1 MATAEISMDDALFA
15 HVLEAAGENLSE
27 WIATACLHRL
37 LKQGVR
43 AAVIWERE
51 HPAEAA
57 AARAEEAA
65 RQLEADAES
74 EVRYQAEEAARRRGG
89 DGAEPTAEEIAA
101 AEARVRV
108 LFERADRKLRGQQ
121 EGEQ

>member
-15 HVLEAAGENLSE
+15 HVQEAAGENLSE

-43 AAVIWERE
+43 AAVVWERE
-51 HPAEAA
+51 HPDEAA
-57 AARAEEAA
+57 AARAEEAV
-65 RQLEADAES
+65 RQLEAEAES

-89 DGAEPTAEEIAA
+89 DGAEPTPAEIAA
-101 AEARVRV
+101 AEAHVRA
-108 LFERADRKLRGQQ
+108 LLERADRKLRDQQ
-121 EGEQ
+121 EDGQ

>member
-15 HVLEAAGENLSE
+15 HVQEAAGENLSE

-37 LKQGVR
+37 LSEGVR
-43 AAVIWERE
+43 AAVVWERE

-65 RQLEADAES
+65 RQLEAEAEA
-74 EVRYQAEEAARRRGG
+74 EVRYQADEAARRRGG
-89 DGAEPTAEEIAA
+89 DGAEPTAEEVAA

-108 LFERADRKLRGQQ
+108 LFERADRKRREQQ